1 MKKRKKYQKNT
12 QLKKLLK
19 REQNNLNSKSNQK
32 LKKKITQF
40 GKNANVTKTEE
51 YVEVSVTYEVIEN
64 IGMQEKIDK
73 IPEQIEETN

>member
-51 YVEVSVTYEVIEN
+51 YVEVNVTYEVIEN

-73 IPEQIEETN
+73 IPEQTEETN

>member
-1 MKKRKKYQKNT
+1 MKKRKKYQKNI

-19 REQNNLNSKSNQK
+19 KGQNNLNSKQNQK
-32 LKKKITQF
+32 LKKKITYF

-73 IPEQIEETN
+73 IPEQTEETN

>member
-73 IPEQIEETN
+73 IPEQTEETN

>member
-64 IGMQEKIDK
+64 IGMQEKIEEIKD
-73 IPEQIEETN
+73 QTEETQ